1 MAGNIGY
8 PKRKTLLSTMP
19 LQSSVLIKLKT
30 MQTREGPR
38 SIVAEQV
45 IKGEFRAEGNRY
57 TEQAVTLYTLT

>member
-1 MAGNIGY
+1 M
-8 PKRKTLLSTMP
+8 S